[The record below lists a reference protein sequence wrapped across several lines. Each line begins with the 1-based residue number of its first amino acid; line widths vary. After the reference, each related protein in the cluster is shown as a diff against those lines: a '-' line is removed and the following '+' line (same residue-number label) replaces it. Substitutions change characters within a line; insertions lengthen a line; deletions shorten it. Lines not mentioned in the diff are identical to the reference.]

1 MFGGQQLLWTAE
13 DAHDPTCHRG
23 QAVSLREG
31 ARVQLVMATGRAMA
45 PVLHTGDGWGGMGM
59 KGRWRESHQKSPRT

>member
-13 DAHDPTCHRG
+13 DAHDPTCYRG

-31 ARVQLVMATGRAMA
+31 ARVQLLMATGRAMA
-45 PVLHTGDGWGGMGM
+45 PALHTGDGGEEWERRVDGG
-59 KGRWRESHQKSPRT
+59 RAIR